1 MYSNVF
7 HFVNLKLLLYNNN
20 SSFIRRYA
28 KRDNEIR
35 QRAGALSAPF
45 GVCWQIGDTK
55 KKGTIKGQIGGVMR
69 QEGRSV
75 YNRASYDEISCG
87 FNP

>member
-55 KKGTIKGQIGGVMR
+55 KKDNKGANWWGDETRGTF
-69 QEGRSV
+69 
-75 YNRASYDEISCG
+75 CL
-87 FNP
+87 

>member
-7 HFVNLKLLLYNNN
+7 HLVNLKLLLLYNNNNN

-45 GVCWQIGDTK
+45 GVCWQIGDTQK
-55 KKGTIKGQIGGVMR
+55 KR
-69 QEGRSV
+69 Q
-75 YNRASYDEISCG
+75 
-87 FNP
+87 